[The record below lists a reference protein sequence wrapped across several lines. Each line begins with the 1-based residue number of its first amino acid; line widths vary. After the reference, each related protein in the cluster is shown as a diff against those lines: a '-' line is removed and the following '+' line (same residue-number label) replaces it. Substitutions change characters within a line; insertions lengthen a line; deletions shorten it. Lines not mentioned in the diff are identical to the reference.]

1 MATHLDGMTRRERRT
16 RSVIGMIWIVLWMVP
31 LAGPVDAVRRG
42 HVSPVPLTGVALAAF
57 ILLYL
62 AVTWSAFEFYANLPL
77 RVAGLVVV
85 AGLGIVLAT
94 ADARAPGAWLT
105 IMLYVGVCAG
115 ATLPPRLSFPG
126 VIVAGAIALAI
137 GMGRH
142 VPGGEYASIT
152 FSTVMAGA
160 LVIVVR
166 RMGELIGELRRTRG
180 QLAHAAVAEERL
192 RFARDLHD
200 LLGHTLS
207 LIVVKAEVARRLSA
221 SDPDAAAEQA
231 ADIERIGRGALVEI
245 REAVTGYRERGL
257 TAELDHARGA
267 LADAGIDATVR
278 TAGLP
283 LPVQV
288 DALLAWAVREGV
300 TNVIRHSGARTC
312 RIEVHRR
319 DGRAMA
325 EVVDDG
331 AGPPDATAADGN
343 GLRGLTERMAAVG
356 GALVAGSAPGGG
368 YRLAVDI
375 PIDPELAVPA

>member
-1 MATHLDGMTRRERRT
+1 MATHLHGMTRRERRA
-16 RSVIGMIWIVLWMVP
+16 RSVVGLIWIVLWMVA
-31 LAGPVDAVRRG
+31 LLGPVDAVRHG
-42 HVSPVPLTGVALAAF
+42 DVSPVLPTGLTLAAF
-57 ILLYL
+57 VLLYL
-62 AVTWSAFEFYANLPL
+62 LVTWSSFNYYGRLPL
-77 RVAGLVVV
+77 RLSGLVVV
-85 AGLGIVLAT
+85 AVLGTVLAT
-94 ADARAPGAWLT
+94 VEAHAPGSWL
-105 IMLYVGVCAG
+105 ILMLYVGVCAG
-115 ATLPPRLSFPG
+115 ASLPPRLAFPG
-126 VIVAGAIALAI
+126 VVVIAAVALAI

-142 VPGGEYASIT
+142 VSGGEYGSVA

-160 LVIVVR
+160 LIVVVR
-166 RMGELIGELRRTRG
+166 RMSALIGELRKTRE

-221 SDPDAAAEQA
+221 SDPAAAAEQT
-231 ADIERIGRGALVEI
+231 ADIERIGREALVEV

-300 TNVIRHSGARTC
+300 TNVIRHSRARTC

-319 DGRAMA
+319 DGRAVA

-331 AGPPDATAADGN
+331 VGAAGSVAVNGN

-356 GALVAGSAPGGG
+356 GALAAGDTPGGG